1 MDLYDDID
9 ATNTTRLQDNENG
22 AITRVPCDIHGKHTF
37 SVAGQ
42 LFCIST
48 RYQLLAAVG
57 FGAYG
62 TVVSAID
69 KETKQ
74 RVAVKK
80 VAGLFDDLVDAKRVL
95 REIRL
100 MRFLQ
105 HPNVRQCIREIDIDA
120 QRFERNAWLG

>member
-1 MDLYDDID
+1 MDSSEDTD
-9 ATNTTRLQDNENG
+9 ASNTTCVIGKENG
-22 AITRVPCDIHGKHTF
+22 SITRVPCDIHGKHTF
-37 SVAGQ
+37 DVGGQ

-48 RYQLLAAVG
+48 RYQLLAVVG

-80 VAGLFDDLVDAKRVL
+80 VACLFDDLVDAKRIL

-105 HPNVRQCIREIDIDA
+105 HPNVRQYTRA
-120 QRFERNAWLG
+120 FYL